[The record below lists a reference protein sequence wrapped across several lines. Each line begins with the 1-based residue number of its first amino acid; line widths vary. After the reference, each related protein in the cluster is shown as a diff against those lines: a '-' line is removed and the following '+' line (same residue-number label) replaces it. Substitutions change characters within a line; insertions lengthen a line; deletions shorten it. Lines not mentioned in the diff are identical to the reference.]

1 MVYSVHGFQV
11 LVWSAKNT
19 IQVRV
24 ASICLWFGKMNDRLV
39 TLEISTKVSILEQMA
54 CGIGN
59 SVGGVSVAIYTACR
73 TVPPSVR
80 QCGHHRNED
89 LVNPKSGNRC

>member
-39 TLEISTKVSILEQMA
+39 TLEISTKVS
-54 CGIGN
+54 N
-59 SVGGVSVAIYTACR
+59 SVGGVSVAICTACI

-80 QCGHHRNED
+80 QSGNPRNED
-89 LVNPKSGNRC
+89 LVNRKSGNR